1 MSLINDALKR
11 ANEQKAKQVTAEEL
25 GSTMQIVEARSDDT
39 KVWPI
44 ALFAILLVGAL
55 WLGWSG
61 LHSSSSSTPTA
72 AASPTE
78 VNARGPASENS
89 LAANEP
95 AATAEQPATPSNPP
109 AGSELAAST
118 AEAPRTAELPSNRS
132 ISPPEVPRSLPTAPA
147 AAGLPPVVANAPAV
161 TKPDPALTPPSGPP
175 PAAATPP
182 GPAVQKANTFPQ
194 LTLQGIYY
202 RPARP
207 SAVINSKTVYVG
219 DRVQQAK
226 ILAIDRHEVTVQ
238 WNNEVHVLAF
248 R

>member
-61 LHSSSSSTPTA
+61 LHSSSSSTPAA

-78 VNARGPASENS
+78 VNARGLGSENS
-89 LAANEP
+89 PEATEPTAPIEQAASLSSPPPGSEP
-95 AATAEQPATPSNPP
+95 ATSAAEPARAP
-109 AGSELAAST
+109 
-118 AEAPRTAELPSNRS
+118 EA
-132 ISPPEVPRSLPTAPA
+132 PRSLPSAPTAAAPA
-147 AAGLPPVVANAPAV
+147 PVVANVPAV
-161 TKPDPALTPPSGPP
+161 TKLDPAPPPSSGPSP
-175 PAAATPP
+175 TAATPP
-182 GPAVQKANTFPQ
+182 SPAVQRANTFPQ

-219 DRVQQAK
+219 DKVQQAK

>member
-25 GSTMQIVEARSDDT
+25 GSTMQIVEGRPDDT
-39 KVWPI
+39 KLWPI

-61 LHSSSSSTPTA
+61 LHSSSSFTPTTA
-72 AASPTE
+72 ANPTE
-78 VNARGPASENS
+78 VNARGLGSENS
-89 LAANEP
+89 P
-95 AATAEQPATPSNPP
+95 AATEPGATADQAASLSSPP
-109 AGSELAAST
+109 PGPELAASA
-118 AEAPRTAELPSNRS
+118 AEPARAPEVPSNRS
-132 ISPPEVPRSLPTAPA
+132 RSTPEVPRSVAAAPA
-147 AAGLPPVVANAPAV
+147 AAAPAPVVANVPVV
-161 TKPDPALTPPSGPP
+161 TKPEAAPTPSSSPS
-175 PAAATPP
+175 PAAAA
-182 GPAVQKANTFPQ
+182 PASSTSQTATSFPQ